1 MAVLKPCCGFM
12 FMILFSS
19 YVVTLSFA
27 DRPSLF
33 SKFSSYWGGGGDD
46 SNEGNGGGD
55 DSNEGNGGFGGGGG
69 GYNGEYS
76 SFFPEFYEN
85 SCPQVDDI
93 VMSVLQQAISRQPR
107 TAAALVR
114 LLFHDCFVQGCD
126 ASILLDDSS
135 TIASEK
141 GSNANRNSI
150 RGFEV
155 IDEIKA
161 KLEQACPQIVSCAD
175 IVALAARGSVVLSG
189 GPNWEVP
196 LGRRDSKTASLSAS
210 NNNIP
215 PPNSTLQNL
224 IALFNRQGLGEVDLV
239 ALSGNH
245 TIGVARCVSFK
256 QRLYNQNGNNQP
268 DQTLEINYFNNLKS
282 VCPRSGGDNIISP
295 LDYSSP
301 TKFDN
306 AYFQLIVL
314 GKGLLNSDQVLLT
327 QNTRTM
333 ELVQS
338 YAEDA
343 NLFFDDFARSM
354 VKMGNISPLTGY
366 NGEVRKNCRVI
377 N

>member
-1 MAVLKPCCGFM
+1 MAFLKPGCGFM
-12 FMILFSS
+12 FMMLFSS
-19 YVVTLSFA
+19 YVVTLSVA
-27 DRPSLF
+27 DRPGLF
-33 SKFSSYWGGGGDD
+33 SKFPSYWGGDGD
-46 SNEGNGGGD
+46 EGNGGDG
-55 DSNEGNGGFGGGGG
+55 SGGGG
-69 GYNGEYS
+69 GYNGGYS
-76 SFFPEFYEN
+76 SLFPEFYEN

-93 VMSVLQQAISRQPR
+93 VMSVLEQAISRQPR

-114 LLFHDCFVQGCD
+114 LQFHDCFVQGCD

-141 GSNANRNSI
+141 RSNANRNSI

-196 LGRRDSKTASLSAS
+196 LGRRDSRTASLSVS

-239 ALSGNH
+239 ALSGSH

-306 AYFQLIVL
+306 AYFQLILL

-333 ELVQS
+333 QLVES

-343 NLFFDDFARSM
+343 SLFFEDFARSM

>member
-1 MAVLKPCCGFM
+1 MAFQKSSCDSIFKFM

-19 YVVTLSFA
+19 FVTLSVA
-27 DRPSLF
+27 DRSSLF
-33 SKFSSYWGGGGDD
+33 SKFPSYWGGAGD
-46 SNEGNGGGD
+46 SNGGNVGYGSGGNNGG
-55 DSNEGNGGFGGGGG
+55 
-69 GYNGEYS
+69 YS
-76 SFFPEFYEN
+76 SLFPEFYEN

-93 VMSVLQQAISRQPR
+93 VTSVLEQDISREPR
-107 TAAALVR
+107 TAASLVR

-141 GSNANRNSI
+141 RSNANKNSI

-161 KLEQACPQIVSCAD
+161 KLEQACPQTVSCAE

-189 GPNWEVP
+189 GPDWEVP
-196 LGRRDSKTASLSAS
+196 LGRRDSRTAGLSAS

-224 IALFNRQGLGEVDLV
+224 ISLFNRQGLGEVDLV
-239 ALSGNH
+239 ALSVTLLG
-245 TIGVARCVSFK
+245 S

-268 DQTLEINYFNNLKS
+268 DETLEMNYFYNLKS
-282 VCPRSGGDNIISP
+282 VCPNSGGDSIIFP

-306 AYFQLIVL
+306 AYFKLILL
-314 GKGLLNSDQVLLT
+314 GRGLLNSDQVLLT

-333 ELVQS
+333 ELVES

-343 NLFFDDFARSM
+343 SLFFDDFARSM
-354 VKMGNISPLTGY
+354 VKMGKISPLTGY

>member
-1 MAVLKPCCGFM
+1 MAFLKSSCGFMFM

-19 YVVTLSFA
+19 FVTLSVA
-27 DRPSLF
+27 DRSSLF
-33 SKFSSYWGGGGDD
+33 SKFPSYWGGASD
-46 SNEGNGGGD
+46 SNGGNGG
-55 DSNEGNGGFGGGGG
+55 
-69 GYNGEYS
+69 YS
-76 SFFPEFYEN
+76 SLFPEFYEN

-93 VMSVLQQAISRQPR
+93 VISVLEQAISRQTR
-107 TAAALVR
+107 TAASLVR

-141 GSNANRNSI
+141 RSNANKNSI

-161 KLEQACPQIVSCAD
+161 KLEQACPQTVSCAD

-196 LGRRDSKTASLSAS
+196 LGRRDSRTAGLSAS

-224 IALFNRQGLGEVDLV
+224 ISLFNRQGLGEVDLV

-268 DQTLEINYFNNLKS
+268 DETLEMNYFYNLKS
-282 VCPRSGGDNIISP
+282 VCPNSGGDNIISP

-306 AYFQLIVL
+306 AYFKLILL
-314 GKGLLNSDQVLLT
+314 GRGLLNSDQVLLT

-333 ELVQS
+333 ELVET

-343 NLFFDDFARSM
+343 SLFFDDFARSM

-366 NGEVRKNCRVI
+366 GGEVRKNCRVI